1 MKISAAPTCSGAKR
15 HLTGPFCERT
25 WRIYSLLMDA
35 LDPVPNLTQL
45 HGQPGLRLALRN
57 AGAYP
62 RKVRAD
68 LGGTVGK
75 YKFNN
80 PMDPSFF
87 RFTGS
92 TAESIKRK
100 ASDFRTSLRSS
111 Q

>member
-1 MKISAAPTCSGAKR
+1 
-15 HLTGPFCERT
+15 
-25 WRIYSLLMDA
+25 MDA

-62 RKVRAD
+62 RKGRAD

-80 PMDPSFF
+80 PMDPSFPLHRKHGGVDQAEGF
-87 RFTGS
+87 RLSHF
-92 TAESIKRK
+92 
-100 ASDFRTSLRSS
+100 AS
-111 Q
+111 